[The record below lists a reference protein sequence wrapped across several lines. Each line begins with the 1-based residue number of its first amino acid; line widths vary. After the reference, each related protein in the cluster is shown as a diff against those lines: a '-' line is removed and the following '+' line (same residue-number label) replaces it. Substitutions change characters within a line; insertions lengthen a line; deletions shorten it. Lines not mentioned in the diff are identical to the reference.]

1 MWLDLFQ
8 ILFLLSL
15 GLCIW
20 KRLWIALSVLAL
32 VIVVSNV
39 LHHGM
44 DMTGTAIL
52 VAALGVLFVFPAV
65 VYFDLERREK
75 QQRKKTIGRSR
86 RRTGR
91 S

>member
-1 MWLDLFQ
+1 MLDLFQ
-8 ILFLLSL
+8 ILFLLCL

-20 KRLWIALSVLAL
+20 KRLWIALIVLGG
-32 VIVVSNV
+32 VIVASNF
-39 LHHGM
+39 LHHGFG
-44 DMTGTAIL
+44 MTGWAIL
-52 VAALGVLFVFPAV
+52 TAVVGVLFVFPTL

-75 QQRKKTIGRSR
+75 QERKKTIGRSR